1 MAHPLDIY
9 DYSQAVAEQIA
20 EHRYMGWAIP
30 TELSYQWEQIV
41 DGSYCQQEGFPDL
54 EIEIANHASS
64 WRTLCFNILKSGQ
77 EIPFYDRDNNAVKR
91 FTETLTSI

>member
-30 TELSYQWEQIV
+30 TELSYQWEQVV

-64 WRTLCFNILKSGQ
+64 WRTLSFNILNSGQ
-77 EIPFYDRDNNAVKR
+77 DLPFYDRDNNALKHV
-91 FTETLTSI
+91 TETHASI

>member
-64 WRTLCFNILKSGQ
+64 WRTLSFNILNSGQ
-77 EIPFYDRDNNAVKR
+77 DLPFYDRDNNALKR
-91 FTETLTSI
+91 VTETHASI

>member
-9 DYSQAVAEQIA
+9 DYSQAVSEQIA
-20 EHRYMGWAIP
+20 EHLFMGWAISA
-30 TELSYQWEQIV
+30 ELSYEWEQIL

-64 WRTLCFNILKSGQ
+64 WRTLSFNILNSGQ
-77 EIPFYDRDNNAVKR
+77 DLPFYDRDNNALKR
-91 FTETLTSI
+91 VTETHASI

>member
-9 DYSQAVAEQIA
+9 DYSQAVA

-30 TELSYQWEQIV
+30 TELSYQWEQIL

-64 WRTLCFNILKSGQ
+64 WRTLSFNILNSGQ
-77 EIPFYDRDNNAVKR
+77 DIPFYDRDNNVVKR
-91 FTETLTSI
+91 LTETHASI

>member
-20 EHRYMGWAIP
+20 EHRFMGRPIP
-30 TELSYQWEQIV
+30 TGLSFQWEQIL

-64 WRTLCFNILKSGQ
+64 WRTLSFNILNSGQ
-77 EIPFYDRDNNAVKR
+77 DLPFYDRDNNALKR
-91 FTETLTSI
+91 VTETHASF